1 MSVDQAASSP
11 PSVSE
16 TSLSFVA
23 KAYFSPGE
31 LAEAWR
37 LYKENGSYAETIAYL
52 VGCGEDLRRTSSY
65 LTIPGGKVHI
75 PRPGRAEDSLAYL
88 SIPLV
93 ELARR
98 AFPDPL
104 PQAEKEVG
112 RTGAKGEQ
120 PGFWDASELTA
131 DGHEASAAS
140 AQQPRTTRP
149 KAKKLMYVEQPIA
162 RRHRQPTQ
170 GWFVKD
176 RGIGYTVEP
185 MQSGR
190 SYLVSLIHLKSG
202 REMASVIAQ
211 SLDHERIR
219 EWMSACAILTD
230 WTRGIQVILRE
241 KQGEQKQR
249 AWSRQLEG
257 IWREQKTT
265 VKRQLAFF

>member
-16 TSLSFVA
+16 TSITFVA

-31 LAEAWR
+31 LAEARR
-37 LYKENGSYAETIAYL
+37 LYKESGSYAEAIAYL
-52 VGCGEDLRRTSSY
+52 VGCGEDLRHTPSY

-185 MQSGR
+185 
-190 SYLVSLIHLKSG
+190 IH
-202 REMASVIAQ
+202 R
-211 SLDHERIR
+211 
-219 EWMSACAILTD
+219 
-230 WTRGIQVILRE
+230 
-241 KQGEQKQR
+241 
-249 AWSRQLEG
+249 
-257 IWREQKTT
+257 
-265 VKRQLAFF
+265 

>member
-1 MSVDQAASSP
+1 MSLDQAAKKP

-16 TSLSFVA
+16 TSFTFVA

-75 PRPGRAEDSLAYL
+75 PRPGRLEDSLAYI

-112 RTGAKGEQ
+112 RTSAKGKQ
-120 PGFWDASELTA
+120 PGFWD
-131 DGHEASAAS
+131 AS

-162 RRHRQPTQ
+162 RRHRQPAQ
-170 GWFVKD
+170 GWVVKD

-185 MQSGR
+185 MQNGGG
-190 SYLVSLIHLKSG
+190 YLVSLIHLKSG
-202 REMASVIAQ
+202 REMASVIAP

-219 EWMSACAILTD
+219 EWVAACAILTD

>member
-1 MSVDQAASSP
+1 
-11 PSVSE
+11 
-16 TSLSFVA
+16 
-23 KAYFSPGE
+23 
-31 LAEAWR
+31 
-37 LYKENGSYAETIAYL
+37 
-52 VGCGEDLRRTSSY
+52 
-65 LTIPGGKVHI
+65 
-75 PRPGRAEDSLAYL
+75 
-88 SIPLV
+88 
-93 ELARR
+93 
-98 AFPDPL
+98 
-104 PQAEKEVG
+104 
-112 RTGAKGEQ
+112 
-120 PGFWDASELTA
+120 
-131 DGHEASAAS
+131 
-140 AQQPRTTRP
+140 
-149 KAKKLMYVEQPIA
+149 
-162 RRHRQPTQ
+162 
-170 GWFVKD
+170 
-176 RGIGYTVEP
+176 